1 MQYNTTAPIS
11 CNNFFSQ
18 NSNIS
23 SQTGACAHIQVTN
36 LFVYGLTKR
45 QHAIVSLLIGI
56 SCGWS
61 RVKKKQTSIAGE
73 VSEYLFKRD
82 GIVCSIRTVE
92 RVIKNLKDHGYLT
105 IKRNGPRI
113 ADITIHGALVNS
125 MHKMEKLY
133 PTKPQEAKHG

>member
-1 MQYNTTAPIS
+1 MQYNTTASIP
-11 CNNFFSQ
+11 CNTFFSQ

-45 QHAIVSLLIGI
+45 QHTIVSLLIGI

-61 RVKKKQTSIAGE
+61 RVKKKQTSISYE
-73 VSEYLFKRD
+73 VSDYLFRRH
-82 GIVCSIRTVE
+82 GIQCSLRTVQ
-92 RVIKNLKDHGYLT
+92 RVVKLMKDAGYLT